1 MAKRRKNTVD
11 FVEEVTVQEERI
23 ISLADAKIQFLRDVR
38 GLAKQTQRWHRENL
52 NALEKV
58 LVMQGLVI
66 EDCRKLT
73 VPFLKDHFVFYMLEE
88 LGLKVNTIN
97 GRIRS
102 VRGLIQFLHR
112 ENHLPR
118 DYSADLPVL
127 KAEKVIIQ
135 AFSEEEI
142 ARLLRQPDQSTFTG
156 LRDYTVMLLLLETGM
171 RISELVGIQM
181 ADVHIRDGNV
191 LVHGKGSKQRLV
203 PIQSKMRQALQ
214 KYTKERGNALTDALF
229 VTIDNQPI
237 AIGTIQKLIKRYGEQ
252 ARIANVRVSPHTFRH
267 TMAKYYILAGG
278 DIFSLQRI
286 LGHSSMETVRI
297 YVEMFS
303 HDVNLQHSK
312 FSFVEHRLG

>member
-112 ENHLPR
+112 EKYLPS
-118 DYSADLPVL
+118 DYSADWPVL

>member
-1 MAKRRKNTVD
+1 MAKRKKNKVD
-11 FVEEVTVQEERI
+11 FVEEVVVPEERI
-23 ISLADAKIQFLRDVR
+23 ISLADAKVQFLRDVR
-38 GLAKQTQRWHRENL
+38 GLAKQTQRWHKENL

-58 LVMQGLVI
+58 LGMQSLVI
-66 EDCRKLT
+66 DDCRKLT
-73 VPFLKDHFVFYMLEE
+73 VPFLKDHFVFYMLED

-112 ENHLPR
+112 ENYLPR

-229 VTIDNQPI
+229 VTIDNEPI
-237 AIGTIQKLIKRYGEQ
+237 AIGTIQKLIKQYGEQ

-312 FSFVEHRLG
+312 FSFVEHRLS

>member
-11 FVEEVTVQEERI
+11 FAEEVTVPEERI
-23 ISLADAKIQFLRDVR
+23 ISLADAKVQFLRDVR
-38 GLAKQTQRWHRENL
+38 GLAKQTQRWHKENL

-58 LVMQGLVI
+58 LGMQGMVI

-73 VPFLKDHFVFYMLEE
+73 VSFLKDHFVFYMLEE

-112 ENHLPR
+112 ESYLPR

-142 ARLLRQPDQSTFTG
+142 TRLLRQPDQSTFTG

-191 LVHGKGSKQRLV
+191 LVHGKGCKQRLV
-203 PIQSKMRQALQ
+203 PIQSKMRQVLK
-214 KYTKERGNALTDALF
+214 KYMKERGNALTDALF
-229 VTIDNQPI
+229 VTIDNEPI

-267 TMAKYYILAGG
+267 TMSKYYILAGG

-312 FSFVEHRLG
+312 FSFVEHRLS